1 MGRDRNPRNSDM
13 ARRVRI
19 LRRALGYGDSQQGLF
34 AARMGWSQPETST
47 YENGLRPVPPK
58 EILTLHK
65 KVAGID
71 PLWLTEGRMDYMPPP
86 LRRALEEAE
95 KAIQAEEEDD
105 GLSGERKNVGRSER
119 L

>member
-1 MGRDRNPRNSDM
+1 M

-19 LRRALGYGDSQQGLF
+19 LRRALGYGSSQQGLF
-34 AARMGWSQPETST
+34 ANHMGWSQPETST
-47 YENGLRPVPPK
+47 YENGLRPIPAK
-58 EILTLHK
+58 QILVLHK
-65 KVAGID
+65 KVAGLD

-95 KAIQAEEEDD
+95 KAMEAEEGADD
-105 GLSGERKNVGRSER
+105 LPSERENVGRSER

>member
-1 MGRDRNPRNSDM
+1 M

-19 LRRALGYGDSQQGLF
+19 LRRALGYGDSQQGAF

-58 EILTLHK
+58 EILVLHK

-71 PLWLTEGRMDYMPPP
+71 PLWLTEGRLDYMPPP
-86 LRRALEEAE
+86 LRSALEEAE
-95 KAIQAEEEDD
+95 KALKAEEEEENESRA
-105 GLSGERKNVGRSER
+105 LRR
-119 L
+119 